1 MFPATTKKTYIQ
13 TSMSTPE
20 DEAQSSDDDDTLCA
34 AYLEGKLNDDWDSGV
49 DYTKKADLHVA
60 VGTRRVSAVP

>member
-1 MFPATTKKTYIQ
+1 
-13 TSMSTPE
+13 MSTPE